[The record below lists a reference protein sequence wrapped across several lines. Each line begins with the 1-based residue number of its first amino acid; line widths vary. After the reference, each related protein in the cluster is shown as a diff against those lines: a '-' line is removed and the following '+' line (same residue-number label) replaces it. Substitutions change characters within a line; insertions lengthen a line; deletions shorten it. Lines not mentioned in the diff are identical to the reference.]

1 MVIIVVVVV
10 LTADD
15 CGGCDGGAV
24 CGGTADDCCG
34 GDGCG
39 GAADDCSSG
48 GGVCGGT
55 VLLSVAKQKPQACLG
70 CRQGACSNLN
80 SELVQGRIQEC
91 YRLNLIREAKSWRI
105 PLFSHKKWQ
114 QASE

>member
-15 CGGCDGGAV
+15 CDGGGA
-24 CGGTADDCCG
+24 AD
-34 GDGCG
+34 CG
-39 GAADDCSSG
+39 GAADDCSS

-91 YRLNLIREAKSWRI
+91 VTG
-105 PLFSHKKWQ
+105 
-114 QASE
+114 

>member
-1 MVIIVVVVV
+1 MLIIVVVVV

-39 GAADDCSSG
+39 G
-48 GGVCGGT
+48 T
-55 VLLSVAKQKPQACLG
+55 VLLSAAKQKPQACLG

-91 YRLNLIREAKSWRI
+91 VTG
-105 PLFSHKKWQ
+105 
-114 QASE
+114 

>member
-15 CGGCDGGAV
+15 CGGCDG
-24 CGGTADDCCG
+24 AD
-34 GDGCG
+34 CG

-48 GGVCGGT
+48 DGCGGT
-55 VLLSVAKQKPQACLG
+55 VLLSAAKQKPQACLG

-91 YRLNLIREAKSWRI
+91 VTG
-105 PLFSHKKWQ
+105 
-114 QASE
+114 